1 MKGKMKRRKWTIP
14 LLVLMLM
21 LGTAGTVFSEPV
33 IAHIFINPATSNAM
47 TCDEHTIAVSVEDVE
62 GLTAFDLLIYFDPDV
77 VEIVDVV
84 NGDFLISPEE
94 TALYS
99 PDNNDG
105 TWNVDGYIRFGLA
118 QQRDPDT
125 GVVTPKNGAGDLV
138 LITMQALGPDQS
150 TLFEIKEDQSMLV
163 WWGEDPADP
172 DGPVDGSPIE
182 FTTTDGA
189 VHTKNCPPIAN
200 DQTVTLLM
208 NTQAAIT
215 LTGSDPDGDPLEFS
229 LLTLPA
235 HGLLTG
241 NPPDHIYVPNENY
254 FGTDSFTFRVND
266 GYDNS
271 NIATVTLVV
280 KAPLT
285 DILLSD
291 DTIMEG
297 EPVDTVI
304 GFFSTMTADPQG
316 PYEYTLVAG
325 DGDED
330 NASFNILDNA
340 LRSSEV
346 FNYDTKNSYTIRV
359 RSIDT
364 DDPTLWV
371 EKIFIIQVLDE
382 PIDEF
387 NYYFPLFTR

>member
-1 MKGKMKRRKWTIP
+1 MG
-14 LLVLMLM
+14 
-21 LGTAGTVFSEPV
+21 
-33 IAHIFINPATSNAM
+33 
-47 TCDEHTIAVSVEDVE
+47 
-62 GLTAFDLLIYFDPDV
+62 
-77 VEIVDVV
+77 
-84 NGDFLISPEE
+84 PEE

-105 TWNVDGYIRFGLA
+105 TWNDDGYIRFGLA
-118 QQRDPDT
+118 QQRDADT
-125 GVVTPKNGAGDLV
+125 GEVTPKNGDGDLV
-138 LITMQALGPDQS
+138 LITMQALGPNQS

-200 DQTVTLLM
+200 DQTVTLSM

-215 LTGSDPDGDPLEFS
+215 LTGSDPDDDPLEFS
-229 LLTLPA
+229 LLTLPD

-241 NPPDHIYVPNENY
+241 LIPDLVYTPEEDF
-254 FGTDSFTFRVND
+254 FGTDSFRFRVSD

-280 KAPLT
+280 KQVKVTPT

-297 EPVDTVI
+297 EPVDTEVGVFTTETDDPYASYQYELVI
-304 GFFSTMTADPQG
+304 G
-316 PYEYTLVAG
+316 EG
-325 DGDED
+325 DDD
-330 NASFNILDNA
+330 NASFNIVDNA

-346 FNYDTKNSYTIRV
+346 FNYDTKHTYTIRV

-364 DDPTLWV
+364 DDPNLWV
-371 EKIFIIQVLDE
+371 EKIFIIQIREETKD
-382 PIDEF
+382 PF
-387 NYYFPLFTR
+387 KYYFPLFTR